1 MNGNMYGDY
10 SEEELEELEEEL
22 LEEDFKEREEKMSV
36 DGRSVFDIHRL
47 KKEKGNPENRED

>member
-1 MNGNMYGDY
+1 MNDHQL
-10 SEEELEELEEEL
+10 ERLEELEEEL